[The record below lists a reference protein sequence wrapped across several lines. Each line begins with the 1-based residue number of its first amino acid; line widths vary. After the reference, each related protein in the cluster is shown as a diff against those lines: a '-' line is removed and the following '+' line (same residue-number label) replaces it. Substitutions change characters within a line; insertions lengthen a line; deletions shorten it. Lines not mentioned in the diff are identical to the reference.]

1 MSEINKKTKIEEL
14 AIIVCDAL
22 LKKDINTVLT
32 GGAVVSIYSNNEYVS
47 SDLDFISYGDDKK
60 IKEVMEEL
68 GFTIKEGRY
77 YTHKN
82 TNLFVEFPPPPLAI
96 GNTPIKKVAEIK
108 KDGKVLRL
116 LTPTQCVMD
125 RLAAYF
131 YWNDLQ
137 CLEQAVQV
145 AQKHPIDLNEIRK
158 WAKEDDVLDKFN
170 IFRKRI

>member
-1 MSEINKKTKIEEL
+1 LSDINNKTTIEEL
-14 AIIVCDAL
+14 AIVVCDAL

-60 IKEVMEEL
+60 IKEVMKEL
-68 GFTIKEGRY
+68 GFTMKEGRY
-77 YTHKN
+77 YTHPK
-82 TNLFVEFPPPPLAI
+82 TKLFVEFPPPPLAV

-108 KDGKVLRL
+108 KRGKILKL

-131 YWNDLQ
+131 FWDDLQ
-137 CLEQAVQV
+137 CLEQAIQV
-145 AQKHPIDLNEIRK
+145 AQKHPVNLREIRK

-170 IFRKRI
+170 IFKKKI